1 MIRPFTETER
11 SLASVISIV
20 SAQLSGA
27 LSEAEKIV
35 VTGISSASSD
45 VEPGDLFCAFA
56 GAKVHGA
63 NFAKEAIKSGAVA
76 ILTDADGAALIRQ
89 SKTDIPVLMVSDPR
103 KSAAVLA
110 SWFYSEPMR
119 DLFSIGIT
127 GTNGK
132 TTVTTLCHQ
141 IFQSAGQETGLIGT
155 VETRIG
161 NEILES
167 TRTTPEAAELQALV
181 ATMRERHCRNLV
193 MEVSSHAIALERIR
207 GSYFAAVGFTN
218 LSQDHLDFHST
229 MENYFDTKSKLF
241 TYEYADQAFINV
253 DDTYGQILAEKT
265 ELPVQTLSRFN
276 ENASWHY
283 TRIVEGIAHSEISIR
298 GKGGILIE
306 SRTTLRGGF
315 NFDNLLMAVAICVE
329 SGIDPMDIQ
338 ILIPD
343 LVGAVGRLEP
353 VNLGQNFIALV
364 DYAHS
369 PDAVARVL
377 AAARE
382 MSDKRVIGVL
392 GCGGDRDNSKRN
404 LMGQELSLR
413 TDIAIFTSDN
423 PRSENPEKILE
434 QMTKGLKIS
443 APSAIVQDRTEAI
456 KLAVNLAEPGD
467 VVIVLGKGHERG
479 QEING
484 VTHPFDDRLVLAQAI
499 EAKQ

>member
-1 MIRPFTETER
+1 MIRPLTQSQR
-11 SLASVISIV
+11 SLASIASTINAKSDLSV
-20 SAQLSGA
+20 SDL
-27 LSEAEKIV
+27 EKIA
-35 VTGISSASSD
+35 VTGIASSSSD

-63 NFAKEAIKSGAVA
+63 TFAKDAIKSGAVA
-76 ILTDADGAALIRQ
+76 ILTDTDGAKLI
-89 SKTDIPVLMVSDPR
+89 KGLPVLVVTEPR
-103 KSAAVLA
+103 KRAAILT
-110 SWFYSEPMR
+110 SWFYGEPMR

-132 TTVTTLCHQ
+132 TTVSTLCHQ

-161 NEILES
+161 NEVLTS

-218 LSQDHLDFHST
+218 LSQDHLDFHAS
-229 MENYFDTKSKLF
+229 MEDYFETKSKLF
-241 TYEYADQAFINV
+241 TYEYADQAFINI
-253 DDTYGQILAEKT
+253 DDSYGQILAEKT
-265 ELPVQTLSRFN
+265 ELPVQSLSRFN
-276 ENASWHY
+276 ENATWHY
-283 TRIVEGIAHSEISIR
+283 TRIEEGIAHSDISIR
-298 GKGGILIE
+298 GVGGVLID

-338 ILIPD
+338 TLIPH

-353 VNLGQNFIALV
+353 VNLGQNFTALV

-382 MSDKRVIGVL
+382 MTDKRVIGVL
-392 GCGGDRDNSKRN
+392 GCGGDRDNSKRSI
-404 LMGQELSLR
+404 MGQELSLR
-413 TDIAIFTSDN
+413 SDVAIYTSDN
-423 PRSENPEKILE
+423 PRSENPQAILE
-434 QMTKGLKIS
+434 QMTQGLKIS
-443 APSAIVQDRTEAI
+443 EPSAIVQDRAEAI
-456 KLAVNLAEPGD
+456 KLAVNLAQPGD

-479 QEING
+479 QEIAG
-484 VTHPFDDRLVLAQAI
+484 VVHPFDDRLVLAHAI
-499 EAKQ
+499 EAKK

>member
-1 MIRPFTETER
+1 MIRPLTQSQR
-11 SLASVISIV
+11 SLASFASTVGATS
-20 SAQLSGA
+20 A
-27 LSEAEKIV
+27 LSASELEKIG
-35 VTGISSASSD
+35 VTGVTSSSAD

-56 GAKVHGA
+56 GEKVHGA
-63 NFAKEAIKSGAVA
+63 SFAQDAIKSGAVA
-76 ILTDADGAALIRQ
+76 VLTDAEGAKMIKG
-89 SKTDIPVLMVSDPR
+89 SPVLVVANAR
-103 KSAAVLA
+103 KSAAILT
-110 SWFYSEPMR
+110 SWFYGEPMR

-132 TTVTTLCHQ
+132 TTVSTLCHQ

-161 NEILES
+161 NEVLSS

-218 LSQDHLDFHST
+218 LSQDHLDFHGN
-229 MENYFDTKSKLF
+229 MENYFAAKSKLF

-253 DDTYGQILAEKT
+253 DDSYGQLLAEKT
-265 ELPVQTLSRFN
+265 ELPVQSISRFN
-276 ENASWHY
+276 ENATWHY
-283 TRIVEGIAHSEISIR
+283 TRIEEGIAYSDISIR
-298 GKGGILIE
+298 GVGGILID

-338 ILIPD
+338 TLIPH

-353 VNLGQNFIALV
+353 VNLGQNFTALV

-369 PDAVARVL
+369 PDAVSRVL
-377 AAARE
+377 AAVRE
-382 MSDKRVIGVL
+382 MTDKRVIGVL
-392 GCGGDRDNSKRN
+392 GCGGDRDASKRN
-404 LMGQELSLR
+404 AMGQELSLR
-413 TDIAIFTSDN
+413 SDIAIFTSDN
-423 PRSENPEKILE
+423 PRSENPQTILE
-434 QMTKGLKIS
+434 QMTSGLKIS
-443 APSAIVQDRTEAI
+443 EPSAIVQDRTKAI
-456 KLAVNLAEPGD
+456 ELAVNLAQPGD

-479 QEING
+479 QEIAG
-484 VTHPFDDRLVLAQAI
+484 VVHPFDDRLVLAHAI
-499 EAKQ
+499 EAKK